1 MANKRRP
8 QGDGTIRKKSDG
20 RWEARIIIGHKNDGS
35 PMYKSAFAKTQKSAL
50 KQLHQLLDLYR
61 DVDLTEECRITL
73 GEWMDKWL
81 DEYMIFSLRENT
93 VHGYRNMIE
102 HQIKRFIGDKPLTS
116 LTTADIQKFYSKIK
130 KQGRAKPHP
139 IHGTELSD
147 SMVRS
152 VHLLLHEALDAA
164 VRERLIVRNPTKGT
178 TIPKKNYAEKQ
189 VLNDE
194 QLDKFMEII
203 KQDPYWYDFFYVEI
217 MTGLRRGE
225 ICGIKWSDINFDE
238 GTLSI
243 KRSVGRMQGVGVVVG
258 ETKTGAGVRKI
269 IIPPS
274 VKALLER
281 KRTEAIN
288 EWVFPHYTNPS
299 EPLHPDSAYNKLKTL
314 LKNAELPLIRFHDLR
329 HTFATHAMKGGVDAK
344 TLSGLLGHTDAS
356 FTLDTY
362 THVTSDM
369 QRNASAVVGRMMQNF
384 KELLINSPPN
394 LPNIQS
400 CIK

>member
-8 QGDGTIRKKSDG
+8 QGDGTIRKRSDG
-20 RWEARIIIGHKNDGS
+20 RWEARIIIGHKKDGS

-61 DVDLTEECRITL
+61 DVDLTEECRMTL

-152 VHLLLHEALDAA
+152 VHLLLHEALDVA

-203 KQDPYWYDFFYVEI
+203 KQEPYWHDFFYVEI

-269 IIPPS
+269 IMPPS
-274 VKALLER
+274 VKALLEK

-314 LKNAELPLIRFHDLR
+314 LKNADLPLIRFHDLR

-384 KELLINSPPN
+384 KRKE
-394 LPNIQS
+394 
-400 CIK
+400 

>member
-8 QGDGTIRKKSDG
+8 QGDGTIRKRNDG

-61 DVDLTEECRITL
+61 DVDLTEDCRMTL

-81 DEYMIFSLRENT
+81 DEYMIFTVREST
-93 VHGYRNMIE
+93 VVGYRNMIE
-102 HQIKRFIGDKPLTS
+102 HQVKRFIGDKPLTS

-139 IHGTELSD
+139 IHGTALSD

-152 VHLLLHEALDAA
+152 VHLMLHEAFDVA
-164 VRERLIVRNPTKGT
+164 VRERLIVRNPTNGT
-178 TIPKKNYAEKQ
+178 TIPKKNHTEKQ

-194 QLDKFMEII
+194 QLDKFIDII
-203 KQDPYWYDFFYVEI
+203 KREPYWYDFFYVEI

-225 ICGIKWSDINFDE
+225 ICGIKWSDINFDD

-243 KRSVGRMQGVGVVVG
+243 RRSITRMQGVGVVIG

-269 IIPPS
+269 IMPPS

-281 KRTEAIN
+281 KRSEAIN
-288 EWVFPHYTNPS
+288 DWVFPHYMNPS

-314 LKNAELPLIRFHDLR
+314 LKHAELPLIRFHDLR

-369 QRNASAVVGRMMQNF
+369 QKNASAVVGRMMQNF
-384 KELLINSPPN
+384 IRKE
-394 LPNIQS
+394 
-400 CIK
+400 

>member
-8 QGDGTIRKKSDG
+8 QGDGTIRKRSDG

-384 KELLINSPPN
+384 KRKE
-394 LPNIQS
+394 
-400 CIK
+400 

>member
-8 QGDGTIRKKSDG
+8 QGDGTIRKRADG
-20 RWEARIIIGHKNDGS
+20 RWEARIIIGHKKDGS

-61 DVDLTEECRITL
+61 DVDLTEECRMTL

-81 DEYMIFSLRENT
+81 NEYMIFSLRENT

-152 VHLLLHEALDAA
+152 VHLLLHEALDVA

-203 KQDPYWYDFFYVEI
+203 KQEPYWYDFFYVEI

-225 ICGIKWSDINFDE
+225 ICGIKWSDVNFDE
-238 GTLSI
+238 GTLNI

-269 IIPPS
+269 IMPPS
-274 VKALLER
+274 VKELLER

-384 KELLINSPPN
+384 KRKE
-394 LPNIQS
+394 
-400 CIK
+400 